1 MVKFL
6 FLLNLLAT
14 IFMTGVIWMVQVVH
28 YPLFAQVG
36 EATWRSYH
44 ANHNVLITL
53 IVLPAMVLEAGTAAF
68 FLLNRPGNVTFIE
81 ALIGLALVG
90 IAWGTTFFLSVPYH
104 NNLAGGFNQRAYEL
118 LVSTNWLRTVAW
130 SARSGL
136 VLWQVWK
143 QI

>member
-1 MVKFL
+1 
-6 FLLNLLAT
+6 
-14 IFMTGVIWMVQVVH
+14 MVQVVH
-28 YPLFAQVG
+28 YPLFAHVG
-36 EATWRSYH
+36 ETAWRSYH

-53 IVLPAMVLEAGTAAF
+53 IVLPAMVLEAGTAAL

-104 NNLAGGFNQRAYEL
+104 NSLAGGFNQRAYDL
-118 LVSTNWLRTVAW
+118 LISTNWLRTLAW